1 MTTPGICPF
10 GTADGADIHE
20 VTLASAAGA
29 EARIITW
36 GAVLRDL
43 VIPTPM
49 GERRVVLG
57 YEHLEHYLSQTG
69 NFGAIVGRYGNRIA
83 GARFALD
90 GRIVTLEANEGPNQL
105 HGGSRGFGRRPWSIV
120 ARDRAS
126 VTLALV
132 SEDGDMGFPGRL
144 VATCTYRLLEP
155 ATLRLELRATA
166 DQATPVNLT
175 THIYYNLDGSPS
187 IADHRLTI
195 QASHVTPTGPDLIP
209 TGAVAPVAETPYD
222 FRVERPVGGTPDYDL
237 NYVLDREPGPA
248 LSHAASVRS
257 EKSGIGL
264 ELWTTEPGV
273 QFYAGHKIAATVP
286 GLGGASYGRNG
297 GLCLEPQRWPDGPNR
312 SYFPP
317 CILRPGQVSEQTSEI
332 RFSVTR

>member
-1 MTTPGICPF
+1 MTGGIRPF
-10 GTADGADIHE
+10 GSADGVDIHE
-20 VTLASAAGA
+20 VTLASEAGT

-43 VIPTPM
+43 VIPTPE
-49 GERRVVLG
+49 GGRHVVLG
-57 YEHLEHYLSQTG
+57 YERLEHYLSQPG
-69 NFGAIVGRYGNRIA
+69 NLGAIVGRYGNRIA

-90 GRIVTLEANEGPNQL
+90 GRMVMLEANEGGNQL

-120 ARDRAS
+120 AREPAS
-126 VTLALV
+126 LTLALV

-144 VATCTYRLLEP
+144 VAACTYRLVEP

-195 QASHVTPTGPDLIP
+195 HASHVTPTGPDLIP
-209 TGAVAPVAETPYD
+209 TGAVAPVADTSYD
-222 FRVERPVGGTPDYDL
+222 FRIERAVGGAPDYDI
-237 NYVLDREPGPA
+237 NYVLDRGLGQA
-248 LSHAASVRS
+248 LSQAASVRS

-273 QFYAGHKIAATVP
+273 QFYAGHKIASTVP

-317 CILRPGQVSEQTSEI
+317 CILRPGRVSEQISEI
-332 RFSVTR
+332 RFSVPC